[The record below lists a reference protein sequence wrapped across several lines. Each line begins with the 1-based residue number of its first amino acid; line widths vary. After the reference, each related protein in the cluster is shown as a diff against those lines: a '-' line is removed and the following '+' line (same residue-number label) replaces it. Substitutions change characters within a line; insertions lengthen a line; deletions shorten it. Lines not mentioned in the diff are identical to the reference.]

1 MGFYDSLEAGSQL
14 DSYRIETPVAR
25 SGMASIY
32 RATDLRDNRT
42 VALKIPHPDMEA
54 DPILSDRFQR
64 ESGIGEKLNHPNVMR
79 VFGDEKRS
87 RIYMVMEWCEGRLL
101 RQILDEGRIS
111 HDRAIRIAIG
121 VLEALD
127 YIHANGVVHR
137 DLKPENIMVDENDNI
152 KLIDFGIASDS
163 SARRLT
169 YANFTATLGTPNYIS
184 PEQVKGKRGD
194 GRSDIYSMGVIL
206 YEMLTGKL
214 PFTGPSPMAAMND
227 RLLNHPMP
235 PTVADP
241 SISPQLQE
249 VLYRALERDPKNRY
263 PTAHEFIND
272 LRASGP
278 GGRRRPGRA
287 AELAKAEIAA
297 LAQDPLLRRS
307 GPDSGCHPAADGAD
321 RSPQVTSSRCSVCLP
336 NPHEIFMP
344 QALAFM

>member
-1 MGFYDSLEAGSQL
+1 MSFYDSLEAGSQI
-14 DSYRIETPVAR
+14 DSYRIDTPVAR

-54 DPILSDRFQR
+54 DPILFDRFQR
-64 ESGIGEKLNHPNVMR
+64 EAGIGEKLDHPKVMR
-79 VFGDEKRS
+79 VFAETGRS
-87 RIYMVMEWCEGRLL
+87 RVYMVMEWCQGRLL
-101 RQILDEGRIS
+101 RNIMDEGRIS

-121 VLEALD
+121 VLEGLD

-137 DLKPENIMVDENDNI
+137 DLKPENIMVDDNDNI

-163 SARRLT
+163 AARRLT

-206 YEMLTGKL
+206 YEMLSGKL
-214 PFTGPSPMAAMND
+214 PFTGPSPLAAMND

-263 PTAHEFIND
+263 PRARDFLHD
-272 LRASGP
+272 LERLDQVGVEDRDELRNWQ
-278 GGRRRPGRA
+278 RRKSQLSRKILYYG
-287 AELAKAEIAA
+287 A
-297 LAQDPLLRRS
+297 LAMIPVVILL
-307 GPDSGCHPAADGAD
+307 
-321 RSPQVTSSRCSVCLP
+321 L
-336 NPHEIFMP
+336 MML
-344 QALAFM
+344 LAHHR